1 MTQRKRRRERRKR
14 RTGCAAALILLVLL
28 GAGAAYGI
36 PWVIDQFG
44 GQVRETF
51 GETVEKAVNTLS
63 AEPADFPELTI
74 SEEEVEGN
82 FYYEQL
88 NGEEQI
94 IYRELLQGVQDMEDC
109 ITIHAGREDHP
120 EKVYEYLLY
129 DCPELFWCV

>member
-1 MTQRKRRRERRKR
+1 MKKLYDEQKTDRYQRYAGISERSSMTQRRRRRERRKR

-63 AEPADFPELTI
+63 EEPADFPELTI
-74 SEEEVEGN
+74 
-82 FYYEQL
+82 
-88 NGEEQI
+88 
-94 IYRELLQGVQDMEDC
+94 
-109 ITIHAGREDHP
+109 
-120 EKVYEYLLY
+120 
-129 DCPELFWCV
+129 